1 MFLSAVALAVLQR
14 PRSHRLAEH
23 AAEMGGRGKASLLG
37 HSADVQVSALQQALG
52 SLDAAA
58 IDVIHN
64 GLARDPPEQPAQVIG
79 RQIEPCSHICQG
91 ELLLVVGR
99 KVSADL
105 LHRLVAGADVLP
117 FTAALLLHIV
127 QDEGQIDHAGAFR
140 LAFGAL
146 HHAQQSA
153 QAARPLHRAVQG
165 RLCSRLKQR
174 HEIPLHQVLEHRENA
189 RREPAADELRGNVA
203 RLLQQAGHIAP
214 ELIGCRFPAGVL
226 PVLKNLMQR
235 DFMPLFE
242 PGAQTA
248 LYGPV
253 QWSGRLRTLL
263 GMMQSAE
270 SEPESPGMIY
280 LALILH
286 YVEQER
292 RSERQDI
299 RPRNETVE
307 QICAYLAANYQQK
320 FSLTDVAAR
329 FYLSPYYLSRLFRRV
344 TGQSIVDYINGRRIE
359 AAQRLLE
366 STDLNISAVA
376 EQTGFAS
383 AAHFRRVFR
392 ETMGTGPLQY
402 RKSHRG

>member
-1 MFLSAVALAVLQR
+1 MY
-14 PRSHRLAEH
+14 
-23 AAEMGGRGKASLLG
+23 K
-37 HSADVQVSALQQALG
+37 
-52 SLDAAA
+52 
-58 IDVIHN
+58 
-64 GLARDPPEQPAQVIG
+64 
-79 RQIEPCSHICQG
+79 RQ
-91 ELLLVVGR
+91 
-99 KVSADL
+99 
-105 LHRLVAGADVLP
+105 
-117 FTAALLLHIV
+117 
-127 QDEGQIDHAGAFR
+127 
-140 LAFGAL
+140 
-146 HHAQQSA
+146 
-153 QAARPLHRAVQG
+153 
-165 RLCSRLKQR
+165 
-174 HEIPLHQVLEHRENA
+174 
-189 RREPAADELRGNVA
+189 
-203 RLLQQAGHIAP
+203 
-214 ELIGCRFPAGVL
+214 
-226 PVLKNLMQR
+226 
-235 DFMPLFE
+235 
-242 PGAQTA
+242 A

-280 LALILH
+280 LTLILH
-286 YVEQER
+286 YVEQEC
-292 RSERQDI
+292 RSEKQDI